1 MSSIL
6 ARVFDNA
13 ADRQSIQTVCLLKH
27 LQAGNCGPHT
37 FGIARPGTTGIRFE
51 CAVFGHGANLLMDA
65 GRSWTSHR
73 LV

>member
-27 LQAGNCGPHT
+27 LQAGDGRPHF
-37 FGIARPGTTGIRFE
+37 FGIAQLGTAGTRFE
-51 CAVFGHGANLLMDA
+51 CADFGHGANLLMDA